1 MVYVGSDW
9 VELDYWTSPSWGDY
23 DARMRVLARSTQD
36 IASNASRIYFKLQK
50 RVTGGSAYNLDDI
63 SFRITGTGAGGD
75 GHSATQ
81 TWNFGTVSNTSW
93 VDVGGD
99 TSDMY
104 WSGVKH
110 RDDGSL
116 TLTATASGGRPL
128 GGSFSNGITIELP
141 TIARASVPSATPN
154 PATIGSGG
162 RVVTINTN
170 RKSSSFLHTVSL
182 RCGSWTWSSAA
193 KGVGGSVNV
202 TIPYSVIAQFA
213 ATSKTATC
221 TITCVTYSGNTNIGT
236 KTATFTLQ
244 IDTATDH
251 PQVDSVTVEDLNT
264 KSAAI
269 EAAGSFINNASYLK
283 ATIDLSAVGTY
294 TELASARVVCGSTA
308 QTYTLS
314 GTSQTIVFEYD
325 KVNTSDL
332 TVYVTD
338 KRGTT
343 VSFVKSW
350 TLVPYVDLTVSGSV
364 DRLSE
369 TGNTIKFTLTGR
381 CFAGNFGQATNQL
394 TIKYKS
400 KLHSAADYPAQWT
413 TIGTVTPSGQGAT
426 TYETSGTLTGF
437 DYDQQYDL
445 IFHVEDLFT
454 EAQTGDIGLTMGIP
468 VYGNGEDFFAVYGDS
483 FLHWDRSDPN
493 KFWNINDALNGILAH
508 GGQKNLLPIACSTTT
523 SNGITF
529 TVNSDGS
536 IKVNGTATATA
547 FFNLSGAFELE
558 SGKDYI
564 MSGTHQAN
572 DEIQIHLR
580 YASQAEVIARASE
593 DDVTFT
599 APSSAIYPYIV
610 VYSGATIDNVTIYP
624 MLRDARIASD
634 EFIRF
639 GAIPCYDI
647 NITKAISNISDVE
660 FAFVTVY
667 GRLCIANLK
676 FTVSSTITNSTAVLF
691 TGLPPAKRTY
701 RTSFGETTGATKQ
714 IRVLVNTVGSFQNA
728 WTSGGIPAGQYEGEI
743 IYVMQ

>member
-23 DARMRVLARSTQD
+23 DARMRVLAYSTQD
-36 IASNASRIYFKLQK
+36 IASNTSRIYFKLQK

-128 GGSFSNGITIELP
+128 GGSFSTGITIELP

-314 GTSQTIVFEYD
+314 GTSQTIIFEYE
-325 KVNTSDL
+325 KINTSDL

-369 TGNTIKFTLTGR
+369 TGNTIKYTLTGR
-381 CFAGNFGQATNQL
+381 CFAGDFGQATNQL

-454 EAQTGDIGLTMGIP
+454 EAQTGDIGLTKGIP

-493 KFWNINDALNGILAH
+493 KFWNINDAMNGILAN
-508 GGQKNLLPIACSTTT
+508 GGQKNLLPITEASATN
-523 SNGITF
+523 SGITF
-529 TVNSDGS
+529 THNADGT
-536 IKVNGTATATA
+536 ITVNGTATAATYHNLNTN
-547 FFNLSGAFELE
+547 FPLMNGKQYILSGVH
-558 SGKDYI
+558 S
-564 MSGTHQAN
+564 
-572 DEIQIHLR
+572 DEDVQVHLR
-580 YASQAEVIARASE
+580 YASVAEIIARAYKE
-593 DDVTFT
+593 DVTFT
-599 APSSAIYPYIV
+599 APGSNLFLYLYVPA
-610 VYSGATIDNVTIYP
+610 GATINSLVVKP
-624 MLRDARIASD
+624 MIRDATIASD
-634 EFIRF
+634 EFTTPVVRNASVRVGSGYIVYSQVGHIVTVMGNISGSGLNNQTRLADGLPEAMTNNAMF
-639 GAIPCYDI
+639 YATNNNAGTFIPCYLDSSGYI
-647 NITKAISNISDVE
+647 SNRQAIS
-660 FAFVTVY
+660 
-667 GRLCIANLK
+667 
-676 FTVSSTITNSTAVLF
+676 
-691 TGLPPAKRTY
+691 
-701 RTSFGETTGATKQ
+701 
-714 IRVLVNTVGSFQNA
+714 GSYSLRIMFSYLA
-728 WTSGGIPAGQYEGEI
+728 L
-743 IYVMQ
+743 

>member
-1 MVYVGSDW
+1 MVYVGSSW
-9 VELDYWTSPSWGDY
+9 VEIERWS
-23 DARMRVLARSTQD
+23 DATGRGNNAEWRIRARSVQD
-36 IASNASRIYFKLQK
+36 TDANTSGVYFNLQK
-50 RVTGGSAYNLDDI
+50 SVSANTAWSYNSLYFSI
-63 SFRITGTGAGGD
+63 SGTGADGD
-75 GHSATQ
+75 GHNATQ
-81 TWNFGTVSNTSW
+81 SWTYGTVSDTSW
-93 VDVGGD
+93 QDVGGD

-110 RDDGSL
+110 DSDGKC
-116 TLTATASGGRPL
+116 TINATASGDRVM
-128 GGSFSNGITIELP
+128 GGSFSTGITIELP

-244 IDTATDH
+244 IDAATDH
-251 PQVDSVTVEDLNT
+251 PQVDSVTVEDLNN

-283 ATIDLSAVGTY
+283 ATIDLSAAGSY
-294 TELASARVVCGSTA
+294 TQLVSARVVCGSTA
-308 QTYTLS
+308 QSYTLS
-314 GTSQTIVFEYD
+314 GTSQTIIFEYD
-325 KVNTSDL
+325 KINTSDL

-400 KLHSAADYPAQWT
+400 KLHSATDYPAQWT
-413 TIGTVTPSGQGAT
+413 TLGTVTPSGQGAT

-454 EAQTGDIGLTMGIP
+454 EAQTGEIGLTKGIP

-508 GGQKNLLPIACSTTT
+508 GGEKNLLTSTGTT
-523 SNGITF
+523 VTRNGITY
-529 TVNSDGS
+529 TNNGDGTWT
-536 IKVNGTATATA
+536 VNGTATADSYGVIADGYEQLSFDYPVT
-547 FFNLSGAFELE
+547 LSGCPEGGNGDTYWLQFYLYDGTNTAR
-558 SGKDYI
+558 DYGDGVTVTP
-564 MSGTHQAN
+564 SGTGSRN
-572 DEIQIHLR
+572 
-580 YASQAEVIARASE
+580 V
-593 DDVTFT
+593 
-599 APSSAIYPYIV
+599 AIYIHAGTTV
-610 VYSGATIDNVTIYP
+610 NNLVFKP

-634 EFIRF
+634 TFVQP
-639 GAIPCYDI
+639 AIQTTMV
-647 NITKAISNISDVE
+647 NITGKSSRAQLFKYGKIVFFTSPSDG
-660 FAFVTVY
+660 TY
-667 GRLCIANLK
+667 
-676 FTVSSTITNSTAVLF
+676 SSGLTNVGTI
-691 TGLPPAKRTY
+691 PAGY
-701 RTSFGETTGATKQ
+701 RPAAEIRIPVGNDARNTRFIIIQTTGAIQ
-714 IRVLVNTVGSFQNA
+714 HYSNNA
-728 WTSGGIPAGQYEGEI
+728 SSSNANYGFTACWITLE
-743 IYVMQ
+743 

>member
-23 DARMRVLARSTQD
+23 DARMRVLAYSTQD
-36 IASNASRIYFKLQK
+36 IASNTSRIYFKLQK

-81 TWNFGTVSNTSW
+81 DWSFGSVSSTSW
-93 VDVGGD
+93 QDVGGN

-110 RDDGSL
+110 NDDGTL
-116 TLTATASGGRPL
+116 TLTANATGGRPL
-128 GGSFSNGITIELP
+128 GGSFDSDITIQLP
-141 TIARASVPSATPN
+141 TIARASVPTASPN

-308 QTYTLS
+308 QSYTLS
-314 GTSQTIVFEYD
+314 GTSQTIIFEYD
-325 KVNTSDL
+325 KINTSDL

-350 TLVPYVDLTVSGSV
+350 TLVPYVDLTVSSSV

-454 EAQTGDIGLTMGIP
+454 EAQTGNIGLTKGIP

-483 FLHWDRSDPN
+483 FLHWDRTNPS
-493 KFWNINDALNGILAH
+493 KFWNINDALNGIMAH
-508 GGQKNLLPIACSTTT
+508 GAQKNLAIYDPKTVTVQ
-523 SNGITF
+523 GITYHVY
-529 TVNSDGS
+529 VNGGVR
-536 IKVNGTATATA
+536 ITGTATGYSSCNVGA
-547 FFNLSGAFELE
+547 FMAVDGEEYILSGCPEGGG
-558 SGKDYI
+558 SRTYSVGVGSVHDY
-564 MSGTHQAN
+564 G
-572 DEIQIHLR
+572 D
-580 YASQAEVIARASE
+580 
-593 DDVTFT
+593 
-599 APSSAIYPYIV
+599 
-610 VYSGATIDNVTIYP
+610 GATVTGNGLQYIYIDVFAGETVDLTICP
-624 MLRDARIASD
+624 MVRDARIANEEFETPLLCTRYFTSSSVSVSANSSASTNISITVPSGYRVLAILRSWTNGD
-634 EFIRF
+634 ILTNYISTSTQSLQQGQTSVTAWVRNPKSSASNVTVSVEVLFIR
-639 GAIPCYDI
+639 A
-647 NITKAISNISDVE
+647 
-660 FAFVTVY
+660 
-667 GRLCIANLK
+667 
-676 FTVSSTITNSTAVLF
+676 
-691 TGLPPAKRTY
+691 
-701 RTSFGETTGATKQ
+701 
-714 IRVLVNTVGSFQNA
+714 
-728 WTSGGIPAGQYEGEI
+728 
-743 IYVMQ
+743 

>member
-23 DARMRVLARSTQD
+23 DARMRVLAYSTQD
-36 IASNASRIYFKLQK
+36 ITSNTSRVYFKLQK
-50 RVTGGSAYNLDDI
+50 RVTGGSAYNYDDI
-63 SFRITGTGAGGD
+63 SFQITGTGAGGD

-81 TWNFGTVSNTSW
+81 DWNFGSVSSTSW
-93 VDVGGD
+93 QDVGGN

-110 RDDGSL
+110 NDDGTL
-116 TLTATASGGRPL
+116 TLTANATGGRPL
-128 GGSFSNGITIELP
+128 GGSFDSDIIIQLP

-182 RCGSWTWSSAA
+182 TCGSWTWSSAA

-221 TITCVTYSGNTNIGT
+221 TITCVTYSGSTNIGT

-251 PQVDSVTVEDLNT
+251 PAVDSVTVEDLNT

-269 EAAGSFINNASYLK
+269 EAAGSFINNASKLK

-294 TELASARVVCGSTA
+294 TELASARVVCGSTS
-308 QTYTLS
+308 QSYTLS

-454 EAQTGDIGLTMGIP
+454 EAQTGEIGLTKGIP
-468 VYGNGEDFFAVYGDS
+468 VYGNGEDFFAVYGELHIHDRVDPMQFWTLSPGEDLHSSITEVSDS
-483 FLHWDRSDPN
+483 VTALSNSLEMHN
-493 KFWNINDALNGILAH
+493 YTWNGSFNNGGSAARNIQITGKGLVIINVYVRNGGTDDTGQCDATIYLRN
-508 GGQKNLLPIACSTTT
+508 T
-523 SNGITF
+523 SN
-529 TVNSDGS
+529 VNQRLLAASANRVSSSSSHQISANAASSWYYNGS
-536 IKVNGTATATA
+536 SADRRLYCSVSCTKNGTNEWRVEATTIGCTLAT
-547 FFNLSGAFELE
+547 
-558 SGKDYI
+558 
-564 MSGTHQAN
+564 
-572 DEIQIHLR
+572 
-580 YASQAEVIARASE
+580 V
-593 DDVTFT
+593 
-599 APSSAIYPYIV
+599 
-610 VYSGATIDNVTIYP
+610 
-624 MLRDARIASD
+624 
-634 EFIRF
+634 
-639 GAIPCYDI
+639 
-647 NITKAISNISDVE
+647 
-660 FAFVTVY
+660 
-667 GRLCIANLK
+667 
-676 FTVSSTITNSTAVLF
+676 
-691 TGLPPAKRTY
+691 
-701 RTSFGETTGATKQ
+701 
-714 IRVLVNTVGSFQNA
+714 
-728 WTSGGIPAGQYEGEI
+728 
-743 IYVMQ
+743 